1 MEFSGSKMKK
11 FIEFLEIELSSL
23 TLYSNFRRKLSEL
36 KKKTKKKHYEFFL
49 IFQEIEL
56 SNVKLKKL

>member
-36 KKKTKKKHYEFFL
+36 NKKKKKKHYEFFL

>member
-23 TLYSNFRRKLSEL
+23 TLYSNFWIKLTYQKKKKK
-36 KKKTKKKHYEFFL
+36 KKKTL
-49 IFQEIEL
+49 
-56 SNVKLKKL
+56 

>member
-23 TLYSNFRRKLSEL
+23 TLYSNFRRKLTEL
-36 KKKTKKKHYEFFL
+36 KKKKKK
-49 IFQEIEL
+49 
-56 SNVKLKKL
+56 KKKTL

>member
-36 KKKTKKKHYEFFL
+36 KKKQKKKHYEFFL

>member
-36 KKKTKKKHYEFFL
+36 KKKTTKKHYEFFL

>member
-23 TLYSNFRRKLSEL
+23 TLYSNFRRKLSEH
-36 KKKTKKKHYEFFL
+36 KKKQKKKHYEFFL

>member
-36 KKKTKKKHYEFFL
+36 KKKQKKNTMNFF
-49 IFQEIEL
+49 
-56 SNVKLKKL
+56 